1 MTVSWGTPPNPR
13 VLPSFNPDGPVRAV
27 PPAVAAGERV
37 HEAPKVTAGTES
49 VGIEF
54 SKRADGV
61 AVLTFIDRRTGV
73 VISQTPPTQVL
84 AVVDAVMA
92 KIQAREG

>member
-1 MTVSWGTPPNPR
+1 MDAL
-13 VLPSFNPDGPVRAV
+13 LPSFLPDGPVRAV

-37 HEAPKVTAGTES
+37 VERPKIAVSTEN
-49 VGIEF
+49 VGVEF
-54 SKRADGV
+54 SQRSDGV

-73 VISQTPPTQVL
+73 VISQTPPAQVL

>member
-1 MTVSWGTPPNPR
+1 MDALTSYVPE
-13 VLPSFNPDGPVRAV
+13 GPVRAI

-37 HEAPKVTAGTES
+37 IDGPKVTPGSES
-49 VGIEF
+49 VGVEF
-54 SKRADGV
+54 SKRSDGV
-61 AVLTFIDRRTGV
+61 AMLTFIDRRTGV
-73 VISQTPPTQVL
+73 VISQTPPAQVL

>member
-1 MTVSWGTPPNPR
+1 MDA
-13 VLPSFNPDGPVRAV
+13 LPSFLPDSPVRAV

-37 HEAPKVTAGTES
+37 SEQPKAAAPSGN
-49 VGIEF
+49 VGVEF
-54 SKRADGV
+54 SKRSDGV
-61 AVLTFIDRRTGV
+61 AMLTFIDRRTGV
-73 VISQTPPTQVL
+73 VISQTPPKQVL

>member
-1 MTVSWGTPPNPR
+1 MDAL
-13 VLPSFNPDGPVRAV
+13 LPSFLPDGPVRAV

-37 HEAPKVTAGTES
+37 VERPKVTFDPAS
-49 VGIEF
+49 VGVEF
-54 SKRADGV
+54 SKRPDGV
-61 AVLTFIDRRTGV
+61 AMLTYIDRRTGV
-73 VISQTPPTQVL
+73 VIFQTPPTQVL

>member
-1 MTVSWGTPPNPR
+1 MD
-13 VLPSFNPDGPVRAV
+13 VLPSYVPDKPVRPV
-27 PPAVAAGERV
+27 PPAVAAGERAS
-37 HEAPKVTAGTES
+37 EAAKVTVDPVSS

-54 SKRADGV
+54 SQRPDGV
-61 AVLTFIDRRTGV
+61 AQLTFIDRRTGV
-73 VISQTPPTQVL
+73 VISQTPPAQVL